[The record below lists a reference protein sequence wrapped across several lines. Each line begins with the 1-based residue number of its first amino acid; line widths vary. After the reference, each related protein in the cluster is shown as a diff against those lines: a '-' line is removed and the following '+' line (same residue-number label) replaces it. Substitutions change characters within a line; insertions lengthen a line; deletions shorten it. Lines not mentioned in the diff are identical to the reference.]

1 MKITTFYILKGSISF
16 VCGCLFVES
25 NRNIRGSRW
34 FIYAHSNCSSFF
46 LSILQEIERAL
57 PSAPSPDPKHQLRR
71 TSSAPLWWLH
81 CKLVPT
87 KLPCTPIIL
96 VCNIYV
102 WHSSFQH
109 LENYFSL
116 GSAAIYS
123 PQQCPLVRVFPICTF
138 YKPHFQP
145 TNHYKY
151 ALV

>member
-1 MKITTFYILKGSISF
+1 MSVVVFLWNQTEISE
-16 VCGCLFVES
+16 VLDDLSMLIVTVL
-25 NRNIRGSRW
+25 
-34 FIYAHSNCSSFF
+34 FF